1 MCIRD
6 SSHLKSCV
14 RSNYS
19 NPPKHGAAIVTTVLE
34 DATLRGIWEQELAA
48 MRKRISAMRVQFV
61 AGMQKQ
67 APQQDLSF
75 ITNQRGMFSYSGL
88 SPVQVDALRN
98 EWSIYLVSSGRIN
111 VAGMTPQNIARL
123 CEAVTSVL

>member
-1 MCIRD
+1 
-6 SSHLKSCV
+6 
-14 RSNYS
+14 
-19 NPPKHGAAIVTTVLE
+19 
-34 DATLRGIWEQELAA
+34 
-48 MRKRISAMRVQFV
+48 MRQRISDMRSQFV